1 MGLARRGDIGMGD
14 GDRSVEDL
22 LGTVLQPVRPASD
35 VGATGTANVPSRH
48 HEAEAGAVAQP
59 GMNDAPDAVAYVYV
73 PIQPRKAE
81 SDPETVTFEIRSLDG
96 EPGLAVYTDRDRLI
110 ASLGEYQPHVR
121 IPVLRLLVRLARE
134 TLPIAVDPVLAP
146 GAEKWTQESIRAWQA
161 GEE

>member
-1 MGLARRGDIGMGD
+1 MGD

-35 VGATGTANVPSRH
+35 IGATGPANAPGRH
-48 HEAEAGAVAQP
+48 HEPEAGASAQP

-73 PIQPRKAE
+73 PIQPRKPG
-81 SDPETVTFEIRSLDG
+81 SDPDAVTFEIRSLDG

-121 IPVLRLLVRLARE
+121 ISVLRLLMRLARE
-134 TLPIAVDPVLAP
+134 ALPIAVDPVLAP
-146 GAEKWTQESIRAWQA
+146 GAERWTEESIRAWRSS
-161 GEE
+161 EEGR